1 MSLTEHQF
9 VLCNGCRN
17 GPGTYKL
24 GNQELAHPFDGHGFI
39 ISIAIKN
46 GKAYARARFV
56 ETPE

>member
-1 MSLTEHQF
+1 MALTEHHF
-9 VLCNGCRN
+9 VLLIGRRN

-39 ISIAIKN
+39 ISVAIKN

>member
-9 VLCNGCRN
+9 VLCIGCRN

-24 GNQELAHPFDGHGFI
+24 GNQELSHPFDGHGFI